1 MNNSL
6 KLITNNA
13 LKSLKNYNPIYD
25 EQWKYTNIKNFSK
38 FNLSSQKL
46 YNKVDKKYADTDS
59 IVIINNV
66 LQNEQKLSPQINISS
81 LKHAIKHNL
90 NNCRSIFN
98 QIIPNE
104 KNKFIL
110 YNTAYFQTG
119 NYFYFKQNSK
129 IDEPIYINNIIEQ
142 TDSKSFFNNRF
153 LFHFDKNCSAKI
165 ILTEL
170 NTSKISSNIIYE
182 LYLEKNS
189 NIEFIIESNK
199 PETTQ
204 ILNFGSTIN
213 QDAMLKIFPIDI
225 SGKMIKNNYFIN
237 LKGKNS
243 QCYYNGLNLLNGTN
257 HIDNYIEINHNNK
270 YTISHAN
277 HKNIL
282 NEKSS
287 GVFYSKSTINK
298 NSSNSE
304 AHQKNNNLILSEK
317 SMVHSNPQL
326 MIYNNDVQ
334 CSHGSTTGEIDD
346 EALFYL
352 RSRGINL
359 ENAKIMLMHAFLNE
373 IVNSLDN
380 KNIKNDIQK
389 KINSWIKNTYVNK

>member
-1 MNNSL
+1 M
-6 KLITNNA
+6 
-13 LKSLKNYNPIYD
+13 
-25 EQWKYTNIKNFSK
+25 
-38 FNLSSQKL
+38 
-46 YNKVDKKYADTDS
+46 
-59 IVIINNV
+59 
-66 LQNEQKLSPQINISS
+66 
-81 LKHAIKHNL
+81 
-90 NNCRSIFN
+90 
-98 QIIPNE
+98 
-104 KNKFIL
+104 
-110 YNTAYFQTG
+110 
-119 NYFYFKQNSK
+119 
-129 IDEPIYINNIIEQ
+129 
-142 TDSKSFFNNRF
+142 
-153 LFHFDKNCSAKI
+153 
-165 ILTEL
+165 
-170 NTSKISSNIIYE
+170 
-182 LYLEKNS
+182 YLEKNS

-204 ILNFGSTIN
+204 ILNFGSTLN

-243 QCYYNGLNLLNGTN
+243 QCYYNGLNLLNETN

-317 SMVHSNPQL
+317 SMVHSNRQL

-352 RSRGINL
+352 RSRVINL